1 MQVDPNTPSVAE
13 DSRLIQFLSDNRLAL
28 HFVLDAI
35 AWVTALFFGTWIRL
49 GLEGN
54 RVDAEGVLAFAGLA
68 VFLQLVLGYAFGL
81 YRGRARFGSFDE
93 LAALAATAGLTALG
107 LFALDKVDF
116 PVRWAGVPLSAS
128 LGGGLAALVMQAGT
142 RYVWRLYLEHLHR
155 PSAEGR
161 SRLLVFGA
169 GEAGSQVIT
178 VMLRDPNSPYVPVAL
193 LDDDRRKRNLRIMG
207 VHVEGDRSRL
217 IDVAQRRRADE
228 LLIAIPSAT
237 RTLLTELTDRA
248 AEAGLKV
255 KVLPPVAELFGAG
268 VTVGDI
274 RPVTEAD
281 LLGRHEVD
289 TDVESIAG
297 YLTGKRVLVTGA
309 GGSIGSELCRQIHR
323 YGPAALIML
332 DRDESALLNVQLS
345 IDGRGLLDASEL
357 VLADITNERSIR
369 HIFDEHRPHVVF
381 HAAAL
386 KHVPLLERH
395 PAEAIRTN
403 VWGTLTVLEAAA
415 DSGVERFVN
424 ISTDKAADPSNVLG
438 TSKRVCERLTA
449 HFAGDARAFISVRF
463 GNVLGSR
470 GSVLETFRTQ
480 IAAGGP
486 VTVTHPEV
494 TRFFMTVEEAVQ
506 LVIQAGAL
514 GDAGQ
519 VLVLDMGD
527 PVRIADVAKRLVAQ
541 SDRPIQVDYTGLR
554 LGEKLHEALFAHD
567 ETDVRP
573 RHDLISQI
581 PVAPMNP
588 ELVRNLDLEIPRER
602 LAQELASLAVVGS
615 FTSAKSSL
623 DR

>member
-1 MQVDPNTPSVAE
+1 MSPPPPPPDPKII
-13 DSRLIQFLSDNRLAL
+13 RFLSDHRLVT
-28 HFVLDAI
+28 HFVLDAM
-35 AWVTALFFGTWIRL
+35 AWVTAIFFGTWIRL

-54 RVDAEGVLAFAGLA
+54 RVDVQGVLAFAGLA
-68 VFLQLVLGYAFGL
+68 VGLQLVIGFALGL
-81 YRGRARFGSFDE
+81 YRGRARFGSFE
-93 LAALAATAGLTALG
+93 ELTALASTALLTSGG
-107 LFALDKVDF
+107 LFVLDKIDF
-116 PVRWAGVPLSAS
+116 PVRWGGVPLSAS
-128 LGGGLAALVMQAGT
+128 LGGGLAALVTMAGT
-142 RYVWRLYLEHLHR
+142 RYVWRLYLEHLQR

-169 GEAGSQVIT
+169 GNAGSQVIT
-178 VMLRDPNSPYVPVAL
+178 VMLRDPNSPYVPIAL

-207 VHVEGDRSRL
+207 VHVEGDRTRL
-217 IDVAQRRRADE
+217 ADVAHRRNADE

-237 RTLLTELTDRA
+237 GTLLTELTDLA
-248 AEAGLKV
+248 ADVGLKV

-268 VTVGDI
+268 VTVSDI

-289 TDVESIAG
+289 TDVDSIAG

-323 YGPAALIML
+323 FGPAALIML
-332 DRDESALLNVQLS
+332 DRDESALLSVQLS

-357 VLADITNERSIR
+357 VLADITNQRCIR
-369 HIFDEHRPHVVF
+369 GIFDEHRPHVVF

-395 PAEAIRTN
+395 PAEAVRTN

-415 DSGVERFVN
+415 DCGVDRFVN
-424 ISTDKAADPSNVLG
+424 ISTDKAADPINVLG
-438 TSKRVCERLTA
+438 TSKRICERLTA
-449 HFAGDARAFISVRF
+449 HFARESRAFISVRF

-494 TRFFMTVEEAVQ
+494 TRFFMTVEESVQ
-506 LVIQAGAL
+506 LVIQAGAI

-527 PVRIADVAKRLVAQ
+527 PVRIADVAKRLAAQ
-541 SDRPIQVDYTGLR
+541 ADRPIKIDYTGLR
-554 LGEKLHEALFAHD
+554 LGEKLHESLFSHD
-567 ETDVRP
+567 ETDARP

-581 PVAPMNP
+581 PVAPINP
-588 ELVRNLDLEIPRER
+588 ELTRELDLETPRER
-602 LAQELASLAVVGS
+602 LIVELASLATVGS
-615 FTSAKSSL
+615 LTATRSSESGL
-623 DR
+623 